1 MADAPSPV
9 SFLAYISGLVM
20 AAAVYLGD
28 QPDPVTGLRA
38 VNLTSAGHA
47 IDVLSMLQERT
58 KGNLSAEERQFLDQ
72 ALYELRLKYVE
83 AVKKKDGGAGLV
95 TP

>member
-1 MADAPSPV
+1 MSEAPSPV

-28 QPDPVTGLRA
+28 QADPVTGMRSI
-38 VNLTSAGHA
+38 NLTSAGHA

-58 KGNLSAEERQFLDQ
+58 KGNLGTEERQFLDQ
-72 ALYELRLKYVE
+72 ALNELRLKYIE
-83 AVKKKDGGAGLV
+83 AARKSDGGSRLV

>member
-1 MADAPSPV
+1 MSDSAPSAV
-9 SFLAYISGLVM
+9 TFLAYISGLVM

-28 QPDPVTGLRA
+28 QADPVTGLRT

-58 KGNLSAEERQFLDQ
+58 KGNLSTEERQFLDQ
-72 ALYELRLKYVE
+72 ALYELRLKFIE
-83 AVKKKDGGAGLV
+83 ATKKGGSRIV
-95 TP
+95 SP

>member
-1 MADAPSPV
+1 MSEAPSPV
-9 SFLAYISGLVM
+9 TFLAYISGLVM

-28 QPDPVTGLRA
+28 QADPVTGLRS

-58 KGNLSAEERQFLDQ
+58 KGNLSPEERQFLEQ
-72 ALYELRLKYVE
+72 ALAELRLKYIE
-83 AVKKKDGGAGLV
+83 AARKKDGGSRLV

>member
-1 MADAPSPV
+1 MSDAPSPV

-28 QPDPVTGLRA
+28 QADPVTGIRS

-47 IDVLSMLQERT
+47 LDVLSMLQERT

-83 AVKKKDGGAGLV
+83 AAKKKGGGSPLI

>member
-1 MADAPSPV
+1 MSDPTPSAV
-9 SFLAYISGLVM
+9 TFLAYISGLVM

-28 QPDPVTGLRA
+28 QADPVTGMRT

-58 KGNLSAEERQFLDQ
+58 KGNLSTEERQFLDQ
-72 ALYELRLKYVE
+72 ALYELRLKYID
-83 AVKKKDGGAGLV
+83 ATKSGGSRIV

>member
-1 MADAPSPV
+1 MSDAAPSSV

-28 QPDPVTGLRA
+28 QPDPVTGMTS

-47 IDVLSMLQERT
+47 IDILTMLQEKT
-58 KGNLSAEERQFLDQ
+58 QGNLTPEERQFLDQ
-72 ALYELRLKYVE
+72 ALYELRVNYVE
-83 AVKKKDGGAGLV
+83 AARKGPSRVI

>member
-1 MADAPSPV
+1 MSDSVPSPV

-28 QPDPVTGLRA
+28 QPDPVSGVTS
-38 VNLTSAGHA
+38 VNLVSAGHA
-47 IDVLSMLQERT
+47 IDVLAMLQDKT
-58 KGNLSAEERQFLDQ
+58 KGNLAPDERQFLEQ
-72 ALYELRLKYVE
+72 ALYELRVKYVE
-83 AVKKKDGGAGLV
+83 ATQKGPSRLI

>member
-1 MADAPSPV
+1 MSESASPV

-28 QPDPVTGLRA
+28 QPDPVTGVKS

-47 IDVLSMLQERT
+47 IDVLAMLQERT
-58 KGNLSAEERQFLDQ
+58 KGNLSPEERQFLEQ
-72 ALYELRLKYVE
+72 ALYELRVKYVE
-83 AVKKKDGGAGLV
+83 ATKNPAGGSRIV

>member
-1 MADAPSPV
+1 MADSAPSPV

-28 QPDPVTGLRA
+28 QSDPVTGMRS

-58 KGNLSAEERQFLDQ
+58 KGNLSTEERQFLDQ
-72 ALYELRLKYVE
+72 ALYELRLKYIE
-83 AVKKKDGGAGLV
+83 ATKKGGSRIV
-95 TP
+95 SP

>member
-1 MADAPSPV
+1 MSDAAPSPV

-28 QPDPVTGLRA
+28 QADPVTGTRS

-58 KGNLSAEERQFLDQ
+58 KGNLSTEERQFLEQ
-72 ALYELRLKYVE
+72 ALYELRVKYVE
-83 AVKKKDGGAGLV
+83 ASQRGGSRIG

>member
-1 MADAPSPV
+1 MSDAPSPV
-9 SFLAYISGLVM
+9 TVLAYISGLVM

-28 QPDPVTGLRA
+28 QADPVTGVRT
-38 VNLTSAGHA
+38 VNLTAAGHA

-58 KGNLSAEERQFLDQ
+58 KGNLSAEERQFLEQ
-72 ALYELRLKYVE
+72 AVYELRLKYVE
-83 AVKKKDGGAGLV
+83 AAGKKDRGAGLI

>member
-1 MADAPSPV
+1 MPDTAPPPV

-28 QPDPVTGLRA
+28 QPDPVTGMTS

-47 IDVLSMLQERT
+47 IDILTMLQQKT
-58 KGNLSAEERQFLDQ
+58 QGNLTPEERQFLDQ
-72 ALYELRLKYVE
+72 ALYELGVKYIEATRKGPSRLI
-83 AVKKKDGGAGLV
+83 

>member
-1 MADAPSPV
+1 MSEPSAASMP
-9 SFLAYISGLVM
+9 FLGYISGLVM

-28 QPDPVTGLRA
+28 QADPVTGMTS

-47 IDVLSMLQERT
+47 IDVLTMLQEKTR
-58 KGNLSAEERQFLDQ
+58 GNLTADEQQFLES
-72 ALYELRLKYVE
+72 ALYELRMKYVE
-83 AVKKKDGGAGLV
+83 ASSKGTSRII